1 MVGTTNGHAGRDK
14 KTPLQAKLV
23 QRVLAMLSPEERF
36 ALVLRHTRRLG
47 YAEIAH
53 KLGCPRAVAIA
64 VLAQAESKVRAAQR
78 ALIEAII
85 EVKSAPP
92 ASSPRAKQQPKV
104 RAVNDP
110 VAVQIARA

>member
-47 YAEIAH
+47 YVEIARE
-53 KLGCPRAVAIA
+53 LGCPRAVAIS
-64 VLAQAESKVRAAQR
+64 VLAQAEAKVRAAQK

-92 ASSPRAKQQPKV
+92 ASAPRAKQQAKI
-104 RAVNDP
+104 RAVDNT
-110 VAVQIARA
+110 VGVQIARA